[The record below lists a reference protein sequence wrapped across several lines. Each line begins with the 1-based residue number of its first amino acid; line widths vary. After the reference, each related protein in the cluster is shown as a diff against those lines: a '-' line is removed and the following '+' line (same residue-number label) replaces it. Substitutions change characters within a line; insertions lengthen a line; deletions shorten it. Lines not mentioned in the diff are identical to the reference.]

1 MPPRKMP
8 AKKRKAQA
16 QGSPPATKAPPLVGE
31 DHPPRKR
38 AGAKGAKGA
47 KGGSEASRP
56 PIAAFVHRIV
66 DDVPDVKLVTF
77 FLTPNFHVRL
87 RFRPGQWVEIHV
99 PGVAKPGRYSIV
111 SSPALLEEE
120 GYLVVACERSATS
133 EVARWIHDV
142 AKVSDH
148 VRMELGGSAGFFAS
162 REDLRR
168 PLLLVAG
175 GVGIAPLC
183 SMLNTWMHE
192 RFDDVERE
200 DALNTPL
207 HLMDGGEGYEA
218 PRRVRVVLL
227 FAAKELGA
235 HALARWIWPLV
246 ERARGAIR
254 VAFHHSREPASN
266 HPCATP
272 EGLRH
277 AYGPATFEYG
287 KKVIATYDER
297 TGEKLEEK
305 RRKTEGFGAYG
316 DGKKHGENALPARP
330 SLSFLKAF
338 FRALS
343 TSRFDTWRHY
353 PPIPHTRD

>member
-1 MPPRKMP
+1 
-8 AKKRKAQA
+8 
-16 QGSPPATKAPPLVGE
+16 
-31 DHPPRKR
+31 
-38 AGAKGAKGA
+38 
-47 KGGSEASRP
+47 
-56 PIAAFVHRIV
+56 
-66 DDVPDVKLVTF
+66 
-77 FLTPNFHVRL
+77 
-87 RFRPGQWVEIHV
+87 
-99 PGVAKPGRYSIV
+99 
-111 SSPALLEEE
+111 
-120 GYLVVACERSATS
+120 
-133 EVARWIHDV
+133 
-142 AKVSDH
+142 
-148 VRMELGGSAGFFAS
+148 
-162 REDLRR
+162 
-168 PLLLVAG
+168 
-175 GVGIAPLC
+175 
-183 SMLNTWMHE
+183 MHE

-343 TSRFDTWRHY
+343 TSRFDTWEQY
-353 PPIPHTRD
+353 PPITCTRY